1 MDKEKFL
8 KLSKKEMYD
17 FAKSKKDNGEWSFDQ
32 FTKAISGWFQKNEP
46 KLEEILVDVF
56 GDVIELWRI

>member
-17 FAKSKKDNGEWSFDQ
+17 FAKLKLDNKEWGFSQ
-32 FTKAISGWFQKNEP
+32 FTRAMRGWEQANDPNIEQAI
-46 KLEEILVDVF
+46 VDVF
-56 GDVIELWRI
+56 GDVL